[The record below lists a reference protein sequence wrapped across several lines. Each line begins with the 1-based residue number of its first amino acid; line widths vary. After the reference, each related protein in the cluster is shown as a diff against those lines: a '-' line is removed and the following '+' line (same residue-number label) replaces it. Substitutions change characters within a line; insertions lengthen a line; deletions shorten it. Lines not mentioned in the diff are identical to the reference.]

1 MDLDRRTSIKVPE
14 LTVYFW
20 VIKVLSTGMGEAT
33 SDFFVHRVGLTN
45 KPGLVG
51 LVFVAGI
58 ALVASLVWQV
68 SASRYVAGTYWLA
81 VVMVSVFGTMAADG
95 VHFVLGIPYLVSSVL
110 LALVL
115 TAIFV
120 AWYVSEK
127 TLSIHSI
134 FTFRRELFYWAV
146 VLATFAVGTAVGD
159 MTAYT
164 LRLGFFSSGL
174 LFTGLMVVPAVAYRW
189 LRLNGVV
196 AFWFAYILTRPLGAS
211 FADWLAV
218 SHGRGG
224 LGLGY
229 GPVSV
234 GSTTLIVILVGYL
247 AITRLDVAPSTVMEG
262 VAAEVGTDV
271 DLGT

>member
-1 MDLDRRTSIKVPE
+1 MDLGRKTAIKVPE
-14 LTVYFW
+14 LTVFFW

-45 KPGLVG
+45 KLGLVG

-58 ALVASLVWQV
+58 GLALALIWQI
-68 SASRYVAGTYWLA
+68 STFQYFAWAYWLA

-95 VHFVLGIPYLVSSVL
+95 VHFVLGIPYLVSSIL

-115 TAIFV
+115 AGIFV
-120 AWYVSEK
+120 AWYATER

-134 FTFRRELFYWAV
+134 YTLRREIFYWAV

-174 LFTGLMVVPAVAYRW
+174 LFAGLIAVPAIAYRW
-189 LRLNGVV
+189 LRLNGVL
-196 AFWFAYILTRPLGAS
+196 AFWCAYVLTRPLGAS

-218 SHGRGG
+218 SPGRGG

-229 GPVSV
+229 GLVSIC
-234 GSTTLIVILVGYL
+234 SSTLILALVGYL
-247 AITRLDVAPSTVMEG
+247 AITRLDVAPSIAMDGADVE
-262 VAAEVGTDV
+262 VAPGV
-271 DLGT
+271 DLGA